1 MHQTFVRAGVGFFAL
16 AAVHLLGCAVQ
27 AGGDTGRAEQSL
39 SAGNLEDFESY
50 APGRLG
56 APWSISG
63 GGSSTVSVV
72 SSADHG
78 QVGVLHGGTT
88 SADFAI
94 ASLAAS
100 SSDPVM
106 HAELAVNPA
115 AGASFVF
122 SLEGAGG
129 SIGARRIR
137 LQRVAGSNM
146 LAAST
151 TGFGTHDCAPLP
163 SGMWSTIGLDV
174 RTDLHTFDV
183 TLDGAPTAC
192 SAGATSIGVPFNGVS
207 MMDASN
213 EGCGGG
219 GRIDGTAF
227 SAREAPRGIAPKL
240 PASTVVGGNFDA
252 DPLGSLRAPWSVT
265 QSTQRLSTASVV
277 SASGRGRALQ
287 LHGSTRSGE
296 FVIAARAFEAAQT
309 DASFAFAVRPNSGA
323 SFIVSFK
330 GAGGSIGARR
340 IRLQRAAG
348 STALVA
354 NTAGVGDVSCG
365 SLASNVWSNVSLRV
379 HTQASPHTFD
389 VLINGAPSAC
399 NGTATELGTP
409 FTGID
414 VMDASNSGWGG
425 DVLFDELNV
434 TASGAPA
441 GSCP

>member
-1 MHQTFVRAGVGFFAL
+1 MHQTLARAGIGV
-16 AAVHLLGCAVQ
+16 AAVAVVHLVGCAVE
-27 AGGDTGRAEQSL
+27 AGRDTGRAEQSL

-50 APGRLG
+50 APGPLG

-63 GGSSTVSVV
+63 GGSSTVSVA

-78 QVGVLHGGTT
+78 QVGVLHGGTS

-106 HAELAVNPA
+106 HVELAVNPA
-115 AGASFVF
+115 PGASFVF
-122 SLEGAGG
+122 SLQGAGG

-151 TGFGTHDCAPLP
+151 TGFGTQDCAPLP
-163 SGMWSTIGLDV
+163 SGVWSTIGLDV

-183 TLDGAPTAC
+183 TLDGTPTAC
-192 SAGATSIGVPFNGVS
+192 SAGATSIGVPFSGVS

-213 EGCGGG
+213 EGFGGDV
-219 GRIDGTAF
+219 RFDDIAF
-227 SAREAPRGIAPKL
+227 TGAEAPPCT
-240 PASTVVGGNFDA
+240 PPQTPPTTVLAANFDGDA
-252 DPLGSLRAPWSVT
+252 LGSLRAPWSVT

-277 SASGRGRALQ
+277 SASGHGRALQ
-287 LHGSTRSGE
+287 LHGSTRLGE
-296 FVIAARAFEAAQT
+296 FAIAARGFEAAQT
-309 DASFAFAVRPNSGA
+309 DASFDFAVRPNSGA
-323 SFIVSFK
+323 SFIVAFK

-340 IRLQRAAG
+340 IRLQRAPG

-354 NTAGVGDVSCG
+354 NTAGVGDVTCG
-365 SLASNVWSNVSLRV
+365 SLPSNAWANVSLRV
-379 HTQASPHTFD
+379 HTQTIPHSFD
-389 VLINGAPSAC
+389 VLINGVPSAC
-399 NGTATELGTP
+399 TGTATELGTP

-425 DVLFDELNV
+425 DVLFDDMSV